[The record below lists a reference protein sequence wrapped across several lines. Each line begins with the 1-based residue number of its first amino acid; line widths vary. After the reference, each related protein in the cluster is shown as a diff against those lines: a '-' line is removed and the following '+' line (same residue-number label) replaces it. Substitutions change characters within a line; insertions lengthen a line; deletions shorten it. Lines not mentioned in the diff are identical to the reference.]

1 MQKKLSDKI
10 KRENGLALELYDRS
24 RRVAGDRWLVGF
36 EARIDIGVKP
46 EYFQGQ
52 GSGNPSFD
60 SIREVLG
67 EKITYS
73 CEKSR
78 QFIEETQK
86 DKVLKGIKER
96 FVETTLTYFSGRSFP
111 RNMILSR
118 YEQAQGSSKPRNRQ

>member
-1 MQKKLSDKI
+1 MQKKLIDKI
-10 KRENGLALELYDRS
+10 KLENGLAIELYDRS

-86 DKVLKGIKER
+86 DKVLQGIKER
-96 FVETTLTYFSGRSFP
+96 FVETTLTYFSGRNFP
-111 RNMILSR
+111 RNMILSK
-118 YEQAQGSSKPRNRQ
+118 YEQAQGSSNPRNRQ